1 MVRLPIV
8 TCLQFLYGAGWHA
21 CDDGARRHVLCHDS
35 ARADDRAFADCHARA
50 DRHPRAEPHLVPDFD
65 RLGEHSAA
73 VVGIGVVVERRDDRL
88 RADENVVSNGYSALV
103 LELTAGV
110 DEDALAD
117 LRVLAA
123 VIASPDR
130 HQLGPPRLVSALHY
144 KRELRSFAAL

>member
-1 MVRLPIV
+1 MFDDFCRH
-8 TCLQFLYGAGWHA
+8 AG
-21 CDDGARRHVLCHDS
+21 DDGARRDVLRHYRAC
-35 ARADDRAFADCHARA
+35 ADDRAFANRHAWA
-50 DRHPRAEPHLVPDFD
+50 NRHPRAEPNLVADFD
-65 RLGEHSAA
+65 WLREHSAA
-73 VVGIGVVVERRDDRL
+73 LVGIGIVVQCRDDRL